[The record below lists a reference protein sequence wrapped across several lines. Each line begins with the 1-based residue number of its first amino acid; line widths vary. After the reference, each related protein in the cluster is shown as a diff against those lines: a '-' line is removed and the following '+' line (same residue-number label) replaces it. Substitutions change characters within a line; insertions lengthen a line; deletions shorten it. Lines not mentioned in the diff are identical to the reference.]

1 MNPMTSLADD
11 LARLRMDV
19 RYHRERR
26 DLYRAKVDE
35 PHAVSPMR
43 LHELE
48 QAYELAAE
56 ALAVAEEEPGTPPR
70 VGRAGPCRPDD
81 GDGAE
86 MRDAVARTRDETATE
101 RDRVAEVR
109 DRLAEAHEEQTH
121 DTDHAAAMQRAAAA
135 LDREHA
141 LRDRRLAAADREHAA
156 AVLTAAGVDDLTGA
170 LRRGVGLAAV
180 DRQIE
185 RAHRTS
191 GRLVLAF
198 VDVDGLKQVNDSS
211 GHAAGDRLLRHTAES
226 IASHLRPYD
235 VVVRV
240 GGDEFVCSLD
250 GIGIAGVRE
259 RFERVSADL
268 AAGATAGSISV
279 GLAKLKDGDSLD
291 DLLLRADLALLATR
305 GAGSRRS
312 RFSRRSPKPRHQYDR
327 RNVESCE

>member
-1 MNPMTSLADD
+1 MSLMTTRASD
-11 LARLRMDV
+11 LARLRMDL

-26 DLYRAKVDE
+26 DLYRRKVGRL
-35 PHAVSPMR
+35 HAVSPMR
-43 LHELE
+43 LRDLE
-48 QAYELAAE
+48 QAYEEAVE
-56 ALAVAEEEPGTPPR
+56 ALDVAQSRPEESGAPYR
-70 VGRAGPCRPDD
+70 FGRAGARRSDD
-81 GDGAE
+81 SDGPG
-86 MRDAVARTRDETATE
+86 MRDAMARTRDETATQ
-101 RDRVAEVR
+101 RDRVADVR
-109 DRLAEAHEEQTH
+109 DRLAEAHEQQTH
-121 DTDHAAAMQRAAAA
+121 DTDAAPAMQRAAAA

-141 LRDRRLAAADREHAA
+141 LCDRRLAAADREHAA
-156 AVLTAAGVDDLTGA
+156 GVRTAAGADDLTGA

-191 GRLVLAF
+191 GRLVVAF
-198 VDVDGLKQVNDSS
+198 IDVDGLKQVNDSS
-211 GHAAGDRLLRHTAES
+211 GHAAGDRLLKRTAES

-250 GIGIAGVRE
+250 GIGPAGVRQ

-268 AAGATAGSISV
+268 AASPAPGSISV
-279 GLAKLKDGDSLD
+279 GLAEMKAGDSLD

-312 RFSRRSPKPRHQYDR
+312 RFSRRSPKPRPQGSLIHT
-327 RNVESCE
+327 